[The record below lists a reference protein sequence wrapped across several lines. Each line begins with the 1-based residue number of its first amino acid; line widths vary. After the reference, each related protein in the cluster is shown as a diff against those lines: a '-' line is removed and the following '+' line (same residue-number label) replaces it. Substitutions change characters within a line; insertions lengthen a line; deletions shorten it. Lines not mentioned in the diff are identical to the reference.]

1 MTGQHVDLTLDSPV
15 LAVDLGGTKI
25 TVGAVH
31 PDGTVIGKRTI
42 PTGAKRGPDAILAD
56 LVSLLGCLRTEAPQA
71 ALVGIGSA
79 GVVDPV
85 DGSIL
90 SATDAIPGWTGT
102 PLASHVAERLG
113 VDAYAL
119 NDVHAHA
126 LGEARHGAG
135 ADRAS
140 MLMVAVGTGVGG
152 GFVQDGTVLVGHRA
166 VAGHVG
172 HIPVPE
178 AAGLPCTCG
187 RTGHLEALASG
198 PATLAAYLRAGGEL
212 SDTRDTR
219 EVVRRAEAGEQLALD
234 VLTTSARAVGRS
246 VGALLNVL
254 DPEIVVLSGGMAGA
268 GELWWQAVR
277 EGVALEAMDRVA
289 GTAVVPA
296 TAGADA
302 ALLGAAGFARDRA
315 RTAHTRTDRSHS

>member
-1 MTGQHVDLTLDSPV
+1 M
-15 LAVDLGGTKI
+15 GGTKI

-31 PDGTVIGKRTI
+31 PDGTVTGKRTI
-42 PTGAKRGPDAILAD
+42 PTGAERGPEAILAD
-56 LVSLLGCLRTEAPQA
+56 LVSLLGCLHAEVPDAV
-71 ALVGIGSA
+71 LIGIGSA
-79 GVVDPV
+79 GVVGPS

-90 SATDAIPGWTGT
+90 SATDAIPGWAGT
-102 PLASHVAERLG
+102 PLATHVTDRMGLP
-113 VDAYAL
+113 AYAL

-126 LGEARHGAG
+126 LGEARRGAG
-135 ADRAS
+135 DGRAS

-152 GFVQDGTVLVGHRA
+152 GFVQDGQVLVGHRA

-187 RTGHLEALASG
+187 RSGHLEALASG
-198 PATLAAYLRAGGEL
+198 PATRAAYLRAGGEL
-212 SDTRDTR
+212 GDTEDTR
-219 EVVRRAEAGEQLALD
+219 EVVRRAEAGEQLALE
-234 VLTTSARAVGRS
+234 VLTTGARAVGRS
-246 VGALLNVL
+246 IGALVNVL

-268 GELWWQAVR
+268 GELWWQAVH

-302 ALLGAAGFARDRA
+302 ALLGAADFSRDRA
-315 RTAHTRTDRSHS
+315 RTESIHADHTDA

>member
-1 MTGQHVDLTLDSPV
+1 MTGPHVDRTQDCPV

-31 PDGTVIGKRTI
+31 PDGTVTGKRTI
-42 PTGAKRGPDAILAD
+42 PTGAERGPEAILAG
-56 LVSLLGCLRTEAPQA
+56 LVSLLGCLHAEVPDAV
-71 ALVGIGSA
+71 LIGIGSA
-79 GVVDPV
+79 GVVDPE

-90 SATDAIPGWTGT
+90 SATDAIPGWAGT
-102 PLASHVAERLG
+102 PLATHVTDRMGLP
-113 VDAYAL
+113 AYAL

-126 LGEARHGAG
+126 LGEARRGAG
-135 ADRAS
+135 EGRAS

-152 GFVQDGTVLVGHRA
+152 GFVQDGQVLVGHRA

-178 AAGLPCTCG
+178 AVGLPCTCG
-187 RTGHLEALASG
+187 RSGHLEALASG
-198 PATLAAYLRAGGEL
+198 PATRAAYLQAGGEL
-212 SDTRDTR
+212 GDTEDTR
-219 EVVRRAEAGEQLALD
+219 EVVRRAEAGEQLALE
-234 VLTTSARAVGRS
+234 VLTSSARAVGRS
-246 VGALLNVL
+246 IGALVNVL

-268 GELWWQAVR
+268 GELWWQAVH

-302 ALLGAAGFARDRA
+302 ALLGAADFARERA
-315 RTAHTRTDRSHS
+315 RTESIRADHTDA